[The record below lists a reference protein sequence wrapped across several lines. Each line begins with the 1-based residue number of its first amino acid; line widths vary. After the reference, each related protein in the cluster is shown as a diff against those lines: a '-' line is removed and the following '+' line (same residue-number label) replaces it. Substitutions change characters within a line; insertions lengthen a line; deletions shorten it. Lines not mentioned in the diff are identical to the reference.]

1 MAKFPVSKYPQL
13 EINRAAFLKNGEVVS
28 QLPLSA
34 DFTEE
39 NLCFNGMWVDANK
52 ANHEIKPAA
61 EVTAMYG
68 IVYTTEK
75 EWNPQVL
82 GLKHFAQKEGDYPRV
97 GIMQRGDTFTTNC
110 FDMGEFEDPD
120 AIKLAINGD
129 SENEP
134 VPVYII
140 PVAGEA
146 MPSLAK
152 AAPAEG
158 LYGQVIKYYTMP
170 NGEPAIKY
178 NIVRH

>member
-13 EINRAAFLKNGEVVS
+13 EINRAAFLKNGEIVS

-34 DFTEE
+34 DFSEE

-52 ANHEIKPAA
+52 ANGEVRPAA

-68 IVYTTEK
+68 IVYTAEK
-75 EWNPQVL
+75 EPHQLVH
-82 GLKHFAQKEGDYPRV
+82 GMKHFAQKEGDYPRV
-97 GIMQRGDTFTTNC
+97 GIMQRGDTFTSNC
-110 FDMGEFEDPD
+110 FDMGEYESAD
-120 AIKLAINGD
+120 AIKEALEAG
-129 SENEP
+129 EAMF
-134 VPVYII
+134 II
-140 PVAGEA
+140 PVAGSA
-146 MPSLAK
+146 MPALAK
-152 AAPAEG
+152 AAPANG

>member
-34 DFTEE
+34 DFSEE
-39 NLCFNGMWVDANK
+39 DLCFNGMWVDANK

-110 FDMGEFEDPD
+110 FDMGEYDSPE
-120 AIKLAINGD
+120 AIKEALEA
-129 SENEP
+129 EEEM
-134 VPVYII
+134 YII

>member
-1 MAKFPVSKYPQL
+1 MAKFPVSKYPHL

-34 DFTEE
+34 DFTAEAP
-39 NLCFNGMWVDANK
+39 CFNGMWVDANK

-61 EVTAMYG
+61 AVTAMYG
-68 IVYTTEK
+68 IVYTAEK
-75 EWNPQVL
+75 EWNPQAL
-82 GLKHFAQKEGDYPRV
+82 GLKNFAQKEGEYPRV

-110 FDMGEFEDPD
+110 FDMGEYENPE
-120 AIKLAINGD
+120 AIKTALEAK
-129 SENEP
+129 ENMF
-134 VPVYII
+134 II
-140 PVAGEA
+140 PVAGNA
-146 MPSLAK
+146 MPALAK

-178 NIVRH
+178 IIVRH